1 MSDETKHAPEPWRS
15 GTTYGAY
22 GRLGTI
28 TDATGLTI
36 DWCID
41 DDSRRRIVACV
52 NACAGLPVEALEAGA
67 LADLIADVV
76 VMRLAVDLTH
86 PVSVEAGQRVDAALR
101 ALGVLP

>member
-1 MSDETKHAPEPWRS
+1 MSDENMWSPEPWRVDGADVVLSAS
-15 GTTYGAY
+15 GGTVVESPWTYPG
-22 GRLGTI
+22 GDL
-28 TDATGLTI
+28 
-36 DWCID
+36 
-41 DDSRRRIVACV
+41 RRIVACV